1 MLNTPSYNRSNLSIK
16 ISKGQFEAFALQIV
30 ILQYSSHYLF
40 HCPDYLQER
49 MTLLNTVSCVVPNI
63 LDLNNAQLTEILLHG
78 EENLDNINNTRIS
91 DATINC
97 FNIINTIKIF
107 DAELFWMEL
116 GTKSHPRILILY

>member
-40 HCPDYLQER
+40 HCPGYLQER

-116 GTKSHPRILILY
+116 GTKSHPRMLILY

>member
-1 MLNTPSYNRSNLSIK
+1 MQS
-16 ISKGQFEAFALQIV
+16 
-30 ILQYSSHYLF
+30 SSHYLLY
-40 HCPDYLQER
+40 CPDYLQER

-116 GTKSHPRILILY
+116 GTKGHPRMLILY